1 MSPFLYY
8 FPSDFLFI
16 NTNMCIKVSCLFIL
30 LVALGL
36 ICYGEGAYP
45 EEKYS
50 NAKKIEH
57 SEAPKISLTLE
68 EAINL
73 ALKANRSLLG
83 SAYSL
88 ESRKFS
94 LSLAK
99 SEFELKIVPST
110 SVAFA
115 DGDKDVGAGV
125 SLEKKSTFGT
135 KASISPGI
143 GRSDDEY
150 TGEIGLSLD
159 LPLLRGF
166 GKEVNLD
173 TVKASQFS
181 LRTAERSFY
190 LTKVNIVLDT
200 VSAVYDIIKQRKL
213 VGLFDYQAEQLRG
226 CAEGAKIKERVGLA
240 TPIDVYRAE
249 IRLKDVEDSLTL
261 AQEALRNAKDRLKI
275 ILALP
280 LEKPI
285 DVSAPLKHETV
296 RIDSDDAIE
305 IAMSNRV
312 ELEQTKDEIREAG
325 RKSGIAR
332 HNLLPQLDLVMGYSR
347 SSSSDDFG
355 QSMRFDEDT
364 WSINLVSSTD
374 WARTSEKAAF
384 QQSLVSIKTA
394 RLSLE
399 AREDEIKRDVRRQLE
414 ALLKAQER
422 IKIRNEQIRQAEGKL
437 ALAKIKFDYGMAD
450 NFDVIEAETEL
461 QRARDNLLSVE
472 TEYIVGTYRMRAIL
486 GTLIERTRRF
496 E

>member
-1 MSPFLYY
+1 MVIAYLAFEKNISMKIK
-8 FPSDFLFI
+8 SFI
-16 NTNMCIKVSCLFIL
+16 TMLT
-30 LVALGL
+30 ALGL
-36 ICYGEGAYP
+36 ICYGGGAYP

-50 NAKKIEH
+50 NAKEIEH
-57 SEAPKISLTLE
+57 SEAPTISLTLE
-68 EAINL
+68 QAINL

-83 SAYSL
+83 SAYGL
-88 ESRKFS
+88 ESRKLS
-94 LSLAK
+94 LSSAK

-115 DGDKDVGAGV
+115 DDDKDVGAGV

-135 KASISPGI
+135 KASISSGI
-143 GRSDDEY
+143 GRSDDDY
-150 TGEIGLSLD
+150 IGEIGLSLD

-173 TVKASQFS
+173 TLKASQFS
-181 LRTAERSFY
+181 LRTAERSLY

-200 VSAVYDIIKQRKL
+200 VSAVYDIIKQREL
-213 VGLFDYQAEQLRG
+213 VGLFDSQAERLKG
-226 CAEGAKIKERVGLA
+226 HAEGARIKERVGLA

-249 IRLKDVEDSLTL
+249 IRLKDAEDSLTL
-261 AQEALRNAKDRLKI
+261 AHEALRNAKDRLKV

-285 DVSAPLKHETV
+285 DVSAPLEYV
-296 RIDSDDAIE
+296 PVSIDSDDAIE
-305 IAMSNRV
+305 IALNNRV
-312 ELEQTKDEIREAG
+312 ELEQTKDEIREAR

-332 HNLLPQLDLVMGYSR
+332 HNLLPQLDLVMGYAR

-355 QSMRFDEDT
+355 RSMRFEEDT

-384 QQSLVSIKTA
+384 QQTLINIKTV
-394 RLSLE
+394 RMNLE

-414 ALLKAQER
+414 ALMRADER

-437 ALAKIKFDYGMAD
+437 ALAKIKFNYGMAD

-461 QRARDNLLSVE
+461 QRARDNLLSIE
-472 TEYIVGTYRMRAIL
+472 TEYIVGTYRMRAVL